1 MNKVSS
7 PTIAIF
13 TNFLLEEE
21 RETLHKYCL
30 KNKNSFEFVGYGTP
44 VRWRE
49 YTHSRNPNL
58 KFKRSF
64 TMTEEQYELLSMNKI
79 EEPYPE
85 DTKHGDNY
93 KISMHVPN
101 SGIIHNILEGVIKKT
116 EKTIFEVHKETV
128 FRQTEPWL
136 THASRGDYMG
146 LHCDGKIM
154 DDGNEST
161 DFSSVYYI
169 NDDFEG
175 GNFNM
180 PMSGFNF
187 KPIANSLVIWS
198 NPYAEDMAHEVMP
211 VLSGDRFVCQ
221 GFFSKSQKYADIWPK
236 RRKLINKITNK

>member
-1 MNKVSS
+1 
-7 PTIAIF
+7 
-13 TNFLLEEE
+13 
-21 RETLHKYCL
+21 
-30 KNKNSFEFVGYGTP
+30 
-44 VRWRE
+44 
-49 YTHSRNPNL
+49 
-58 KFKRSF
+58 
-64 TMTEEQYELLSMNKI
+64 
-79 EEPYPE
+79 
-85 DTKHGDNY
+85 
-93 KISMHVPN
+93 
-101 SGIIHNILEGVIKKT
+101 
-116 EKTIFEVHKETV
+116 
-128 FRQTEPWL
+128 
-136 THASRGDYMG
+136 MG

-221 GFFSKSQKYADIWPK
+221 GFFKISKICRYMAK